1 MLVRKETA
9 KAAKGGRRGKRL
21 ISAVGKCM
29 ATTYARGT
37 ARASGGFEAV
47 HAGMF
52 PESNRA
58 GLITALHIIMCFAF
72 TAGGGRA
79 VPPGVSTCS
88 SGFGSGICRKK
99 EGRI

>member
-1 MLVRKETA
+1 
-9 KAAKGGRRGKRL
+9 
-21 ISAVGKCM
+21 M

-58 GLITALHIIMCFAF
+58 GLITALHIITCFAF
-72 TAGGGRA
+72 TAGGA
-79 VPPGVSTCS
+79 EPSPPASPHAAPA
-88 SGFGSGICRKK
+88 SGAESAGKK
-99 EGRI
+99 KGGYKHSI